1 MDIDKVQQENGING
15 DEEEQCL
22 SYFKSSCVWR
32 KVLKGF
38 WKKYESYGAFSGSVR
53 LTQLTVEQLEEL
65 EGFFGISFHG
75 KKNVVISSKRFER
88 GLKESRFAFMEP
100 ERLLELYFHK
110 KPMSKKEREES
121 RSKERETVL
130 QNIMSEYKDTPASI
144 LFDEINRT
152 IKYDDTAGIETWQ
165 NTLRMGAEIIN
176 NMPYRNGKMIYLA
189 VFAMQITGNPH
200 AFDNGSSGGNLLRQM
215 VDLDLK
221 YRGIEVKQP
230 EVFSAFRRHK
240 SYLST
245 GIMIDDVSNYATIY
259 GIRALKKDG
268 CYHAGI
274 DGFMHEQDIV
284 QVPLSVIAGWQ
295 QIDCPNKRLYVVEN
309 PSVFSILC
317 EQNRKLANES
327 GRYQNAFMCMNGQP
341 RLAGLIV
348 LELCAKSD
356 ISIYY
361 AGDFDPEG
369 LLIAQKLSDF
379 FEGDFH
385 YWHMSKEEY
394 LICRSEEAISERRMK
409 MLEKITDKRL
419 QPLVEE
425 MRRYRVAGYQEGY
438 MLEK

>member
-1 MDIDKVQQENGING
+1 MDKVQQESGISG
-15 DEEEQCL
+15 DDEKQCL
-22 SYFKSSCVWR
+22 SYFKSNRVWE
-32 KVLKGF
+32 KILEGF
-38 WKKYESYGAFSGSVR
+38 WKKYESYGVFSGSIK
-53 LTQLTVEQLEEL
+53 LTQLTIEELEEL
-65 EGFFGISFHG
+65 EGFFGTSFHG
-75 KKNVVISSKRFER
+75 KKSVTISSKRFGR

-110 KPMSKKEREES
+110 KPMSKKEREEGKH
-121 RSKERETVL
+121 RQKEAIL
-130 QNIMSEYKDTPASI
+130 QKIRSEYKDTPADT
-144 LFDEINRT
+144 LFDEINGAV
-152 IKYDDTAGIETWQ
+152 KYDDVAGIEKWQ

-189 VFAMQITGNPH
+189 VFATQITGNPH

-215 VDLDLK
+215 VELDLK
-221 YRGIEVKQP
+221 YRGIQVKQSA
-230 EVFSAFRRHK
+230 VFSAFRRQK

-245 GIMIDDVSNYATIY
+245 GIMIDDVSNYAMLY
-259 GIRALKKDG
+259 GIRAIKKDG

-284 QVPLSVIAGWQ
+284 QVPLAVIAGWQ
-295 QIDCPNKRLYVVEN
+295 QIDCPDKRLYIVEN

-317 EQNRKLANES
+317 EQNRKLINES
-327 GRYQNAFMCMNGQP
+327 GRYKAAFMCMNGQP

-356 ISIYY
+356 VSIYY

-369 LLIAQKLSDF
+369 LLIAQKLSTF
-379 FEGDFH
+379 FEGDFN

-394 LICRSEEAISERRMK
+394 LVCRSEETISERRLK
-409 MLEKITDKRL
+409 MLEKITDERL

-438 MLEK
+438 LIEK

>member
-1 MDIDKVQQENGING
+1 MDKVQQESGISG
-15 DEEEQCL
+15 DDEKQCL
-22 SYFKSSCVWR
+22 SYFKSNRVWE
-32 KVLKGF
+32 KILEGF
-38 WKKYESYGAFSGSVR
+38 WKKYESYGVFSGSIK
-53 LTQLTVEQLEEL
+53 LTQLTIEELEEL
-65 EGFFGISFHG
+65 EGFFGTSFHG
-75 KKNVVISSKRFER
+75 KKSVTISSKRFGR

-110 KPMSKKEREES
+110 KPMSKKEREEGKH
-121 RSKERETVL
+121 RQKEAIL
-130 QNIMSEYKDTPASI
+130 QKIRSEYKDTPADT
-144 LFDEINRT
+144 LFDEINGAV
-152 IKYDDTAGIETWQ
+152 KYDDVAGIEKWQ

-189 VFAMQITGNPH
+189 VFATQITGNPH

-221 YRGIEVKQP
+221 YRGIEVKQSA
-230 EVFSAFRRHK
+230 VFSAFRRQK

-245 GIMIDDVSNYATIY
+245 GIMIDDVSNYAMLY
-259 GIRALKKDG
+259 GIRAIKKDG

-274 DGFMHEQDIV
+274 DGFMYEQDIV
-284 QVPLSVIAGWQ
+284 QVPLAVIAGWQ
-295 QIDCPNKRLYVVEN
+295 QIDCPDKRLYIVEN

-317 EQNRKLANES
+317 EQNRKLNDES
-327 GRYQNAFMCMNGQP
+327 GRYQTAFMCMNGQP

-356 ISIYY
+356 VSIYY

-369 LLIAQKLSDF
+369 LLIAQKLSTF
-379 FEGDFH
+379 FEGDFN

-394 LICRSEEAISERRMK
+394 LVCRSEETISERRLK
-409 MLEKITDKRL
+409 MLEKITDERL

-438 MLEK
+438 LIEK